1 VSGPVQIP
9 LNVPKTFE
17 GSFVFGEAAI
27 EKYRV
32 LAMLVGLAA
41 FIDEILILNRSKIG
55 LLIRAGWRIARWRG
69 ARLSSRHL
77 FVAAFMAGS
86 APTELGLGD
95 G

>member
-1 VSGPVQIP
+1 LLTLCLGQVQIP

-55 LLIRAGWRIARWRG
+55 LLIRAGVENREMARRSAIKSAVVRG
-69 ARLSSRHL
+69 RVHGRFGA
-77 FVAAFMAGS
+77 
-86 APTELGLGD
+86 D
-95 G
+95 